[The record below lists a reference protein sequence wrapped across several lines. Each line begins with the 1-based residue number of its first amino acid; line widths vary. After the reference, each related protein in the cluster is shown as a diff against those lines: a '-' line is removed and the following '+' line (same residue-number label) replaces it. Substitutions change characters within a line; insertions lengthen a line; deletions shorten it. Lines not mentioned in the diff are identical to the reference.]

1 MNKKIILFLLL
12 AVAVTAA
19 SCGKKNIRSA
29 DAKQLYADATN
40 ELYNKKSGFP
50 WIFTGPNYDI
60 ILETLKEIRLRYTFS
75 PFATLA
81 EIRTADTYFRQGRY
95 NQAIIEYEQFLKDHP
110 GHNEYLHALYQL
122 ATSNYEL
129 RNPKDREPMFTR
141 NAIARFRE
149 FIQRYP
155 ESELVPE
162 AEERII
168 ECEKLLAA
176 REIHIGKF
184 YLKKKNYKASLERFN
199 LVLKQYPDTR
209 YYDEAMRLIAKIPED
224 ISLQNENQ

>member
-29 DAKQLYADATN
+29 SAKQLYADATN

-81 EIRTADTYFRQGRY
+81 EIRTADTYFRQGKY
-95 NQAIIEYEQFLKDHP
+95 SQAIIEYEQFLKDHP

-129 RNPKDREPMFTR
+129 RNPKDREPTFTR

-162 AEERII
+162 AEEKII

-199 LVLKQYPDTR
+199 LVLKQYPDTK
-209 YYDEAMRLIAKIPED
+209 YYDEAMRLIAKIPKN
-224 ISLQNENQ
+224 ISLQNQ